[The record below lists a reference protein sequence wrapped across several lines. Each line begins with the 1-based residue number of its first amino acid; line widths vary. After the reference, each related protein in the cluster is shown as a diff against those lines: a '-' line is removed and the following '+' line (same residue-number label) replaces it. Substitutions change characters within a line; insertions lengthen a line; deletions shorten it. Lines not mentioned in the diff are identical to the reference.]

1 MRPGAGFPW
10 SSRTW
15 PSPFVWLY
23 VTRPPAVPLYRSG
36 YFSFNAA
43 DQRELNI
50 WLLPADEKLS
60 AAEDSF
66 SAGDVSAALTG
77 AGLPRNTVITAAPN
91 SLSFK
96 GTRADGEISV
106 KFSISIVPDTS
117 ADLSDFLDVAL
128 KSWDINVSWPVSWW
142 KSAEDVLTSVKAGI
156 SEAGT
161 SVNAAVLARMET
173 TLEQQDQVLPGLAK
187 NFFENEV
194 SVTFMDVEFPL
205 THSWDLSNTTDP
217 ALVVRAIPVLA
228 SRGASPPTRP
238 SRWPSRRGCSGSTP
252 SGRAFRDGD
261 GRALRGR
268 HRPGRDGRGV
278 RQNWPARPAD
288 SARTAASA
296 RAQSAARAASV
307 SAGTAIDASPPS
319 PSGPCLGFGL
329 ASKIIV
335 PLTCHY
341 PRSPVVRHGHPRTAR

>member
-1 MRPGAGFPW
+1 MPLKGHVYQITDETGFFTPIILGQSPPLTGFEPWAGLDVHCTFYGGPFDVFAFPGQAATAADGSFSIPDPTPLQW
-10 SSRTW
+10 AILG

-23 VTRPPAVPLYRSG
+23 ITRPPDVPLYRSG
-36 YFSFNAA
+36 YSSFNAA
-43 DQRELNI
+43 DEPELNI

-128 KSWDINVSWPVSWW
+128 TSWDINVSWPVSWW
-142 KSAEDVLTSVKAGI
+142 ISAEDVLTSVKAGI

-217 ALVVRAIPVLA
+217 ALVVRA
-228 SRGASPPTRP
+228 
-238 SRWPSRRGCSGSTP
+238 
-252 SGRAFRDGD
+252 D
-261 GRALRGR
+261 
-268 HRPGRDGRGV
+268 
-278 RQNWPARPAD
+278 
-288 SARTAASA
+288 
-296 RAQSAARAASV
+296 
-307 SAGTAIDASPPS
+307 
-319 PSGPCLGFGL
+319 PCIG
-329 ASKIIV
+329 
-335 PLTCHY
+335 Y
-341 PRSPVVRHGHPRTAR
+341 PRSFAADLAKPVAVPPWLLRQHAIRPRLS